1 MEETALSESENTKS
15 QTLTAFLG
23 LRGLIVDGTLAP
35 GSRVSEPLIVERF
48 GVSRT
53 PARAALAQLAEE
65 GLLAKREKSG
75 YEVKSYTEQDVF
87 QAIEIR
93 GILEG
98 MAARLAA
105 EADVSASHLQVM
117 ESVVTE
123 LDDVVGRLTTDSEQT
138 EYVHL
143 NNEFHRLL
151 LEASESEMLAMSLER
166 IKALPF
172 GSPNAFVES
181 LSLNHAAVK
190 KVLIMAQ
197 EQHRAIVECIRKGE
211 ATRAERLAHEH
222 SFCAARYL
230 QLLRAKDEPIPWI
243 AEKAKR
249 ANRK

>member
-1 MEETALSESENTKS
+1 M
-15 QTLTAFLG
+15 
-23 LRGLIVDGTLAP
+23 RGLIVDGTLAP
-35 GSRVSEPLIVERF
+35 GSRVNEPLIVERF

-93 GILEG
+93 GLLEG
-98 MAARLAA
+98 MAARIAA
-105 EADVSASHLQVM
+105 SRDVSASTIQQM
-117 ESVVTE
+117 DSVVLQ
-123 LDDVVGRLTTDSEQT
+123 LDDVVARLTTDSEQT

-151 LEASESEMLAMSLER
+151 QEASDSEMLKMSLDR

-181 LSLNHAAVK
+181 LTLNHVAVK

-197 EQHRAIVECIRKGE
+197 EQHRAIVDCIRSGD

-243 AEKAKR
+243 TEKAKR
-249 ANRK
+249 ARRK

>member
-1 MEETALSESENTKS
+1 MTESDTTKS
-15 QTLTAFLG
+15 QTLAAFLG

-35 GSRVSEPLIVERF
+35 GARVSEPLIVERF

-75 YEVKSYTEQDVF
+75 YEVKSYTEKDVF

-105 EADVSASHLQVM
+105 DRDVPAATLQKM
-117 ESVVTE
+117 DSVVLE
-123 LDDVVGRLTTDSEQT
+123 LDDVVARLTTDSEQT